1 MTSMP
6 DHIRA
11 AIPPL
16 GLNAAPDN
24 SATVRKLYAPLLAGV
39 MDGVSMRGDA
49 AYGDHPRQRLDV
61 YWKEGGA
68 RKPIFVYIP
77 GGGFVGGDKRSDPVF
92 YGNIGAC
99 VAHAGMVG
107 MIANYRLAPEF
118 KWPLAA
124 KDIDAAVRWIAAH
137 AGEFGGDPERI
148 VIMGHS
154 AGAAHVATFLFDPD
168 IKGERLVRGGLLSS
182 GMYAVRPGETRANVL
197 GYFGADE
204 SQFERRSAL
213 SHVGAS
219 KIPIAISVAE
229 YDPVN
234 LVTPGFDLAKALC
247 ARDGKCPPIRR
258 MDGHNHFSTVASMGT
273 KDDDFANIV
282 LDFARK
288 CVD

>member
-16 GLNAAPDN
+16 GLNAAHSN
-24 SATVRKLYAPLLAGV
+24 STAVRALYAPMLAGV
-39 MDGVSMRGDA
+39 MDGVSTRADA
-49 AYGDHPRQRLDV
+49 AYGPHARQTMDV

-68 RKPIFVYIP
+68 NKPIFVYIP

-92 YGNIGAC
+92 YANIGAC

-107 MIANYRLAPEF
+107 VVVNYRLAPEF
-118 KWPLAA
+118 KWPSAHE
-124 KDIDAAVRWIAAH
+124 DIDAAVRWIAAH
-137 AGEFGGDPERI
+137 AAEFGGDANRI

-154 AGAAHVATFLFDPD
+154 AGAAHVASFLFDPD
-168 IKGERLVRGGLLSS
+168 TKGEKLVRGGLLSS
-182 GMYAVRPGETRANVL
+182 GMYEVRAGETRDNVL
-197 GYFGADE
+197 AYYGADE
-204 SQFERRSAL
+204 SQFERRSSL
-213 SHVGAS
+213 RGVAS
-219 KIPIAISVAE
+219 SSIPIAVSVAE
-229 YDPVN
+229 YDPIN

-273 KDDDFANIV
+273 SDDDFANIV
-282 LDFARK
+282 IDFVRSCTA
-288 CVD
+288 